1 MSPYRYGF
9 IQSALILSA
18 GCCGALAIL
27 SLPTIAVFA
36 LILISFLSYALV
48 RYVFYH
54 PGGRVWRLAIKP
66 YLTSRLLL
74 SASPAKSTSK
84 RSELVHKEA
93 QKFIQLII
101 RDFIVSWY
109 KQISENPEFPQE
121 TVCLLEHLAN
131 DLQARVST
139 VDIRSTILSL
149 LPLLDPYLTALNE
162 VGYVNERGKSTF
174 DVTHTYCLML
184 FEKKPHLVHPALKNS
199 QTEIEHLQRLVDTFI
214 SSSNVIPSNYK
225 QCDIAV
231 QFIREILVYRVFQP
245 LFDLVC
251 EPEFLLKGIPLLL
264 AKASDEKIR
273 QVMLEIEAENL
284 ILDKH
289 LSQPTGLLTPFTSLP
304 APPPIHIPDSPRYRT
319 SYHYRMGGD
328 YQCPPSSNSSI
339 VDDEFFDCTDV
350 DLPPI
355 YIDKH
360 VRVDTKDGVHTGYII
375 KFPSKMLNESQLLSL
390 HLEEGS
396 ELESLKRY
404 SEFASFHKS
413 LSSGPYSHTA
423 KSFSLPDRRIFSHII
438 NKIPFSSG
446 EPNPTTILERKEGL
460 DSYLL
465 SVVAVKEIRESPEF
479 RQFLYSGVTSLQ
491 EAQIFS
497 TRPGMARRDWRKSMA
512 VEKPT
517 IQSEQPFSDV
527 LVSFTESHD
536 LPMPHK
542 GGALNACNSPFNS
555 NTDEGGHIPTTT
567 ATGPVA
573 STASDSITV
582 QDVMQLI
589 PTAVWSLF
597 SRELGGA
604 GGGVVDNHVTLAA
617 EREAESPLMN
627 SLLSLANEA
636 TRTTSPE
643 LWITS
648 EGTQL
653 GLLGTCGDTLDSYLM
668 NELLEVVSDETR
680 WARALY
686 NLRHLLWPNGGELSL
701 SPTPP
706 LTDTQK
712 RQQRQEAVDEI
723 KSFLPNALPWLIGAG
738 SYDEAIEHCLNYIQ
752 NPRINRH
759 FLFRALDILFSQ
771 IVPEVKETEFQDRLV
786 KMRSKP
792 SFLSLS

>member
-375 KFPSKMLNESQLLSL
+375 KVVV
-390 HLEEGS
+390 
-396 ELESLKRY
+396 
-404 SEFASFHKS
+404 
-413 LSSGPYSHTA
+413 
-423 KSFSLPDRRIFSHII
+423 IVVVVVII
-438 NKIPFSSG
+438 
-446 EPNPTTILERKEGL
+446 
-460 DSYLL
+460 
-465 SVVAVKEIRESPEF
+465 VVVI
-479 RQFLYSGVTSLQ
+479 
-491 EAQIFS
+491 
-497 TRPGMARRDWRKSMA
+497 
-512 VEKPT
+512 
-517 IQSEQPFSDV
+517 
-527 LVSFTESHD
+527 LVSF
-536 LPMPHK
+536 
-542 GGALNACNSPFNS
+542 
-555 NTDEGGHIPTTT
+555 
-567 ATGPVA
+567 
-573 STASDSITV
+573 
-582 QDVMQLI
+582 QD
-589 PTAVWSLF
+589 A
-597 SRELGGA
+597 
-604 GGGVVDNHVTLAA
+604 
-617 EREAESPLMN
+617 
-627 SLLSLANEA
+627 
-636 TRTTSPE
+636 
-643 LWITS
+643 
-648 EGTQL
+648 
-653 GLLGTCGDTLDSYLM
+653 
-668 NELLEVVSDETR
+668 
-680 WARALY
+680 
-686 NLRHLLWPNGGELSL
+686 
-701 SPTPP
+701 
-706 LTDTQK
+706 
-712 RQQRQEAVDEI
+712 
-723 KSFLPNALPWLIGAG
+723 
-738 SYDEAIEHCLNYIQ
+738 
-752 NPRINRH
+752 
-759 FLFRALDILFSQ
+759 
-771 IVPEVKETEFQDRLV
+771 
-786 KMRSKP
+786 
-792 SFLSLS
+792 

>member
-1 MSPYRYGF
+1 MSPYRYSF
-9 IQSALILSA
+9 FQYALILSA
-18 GCCGALAIL
+18 GCCGALAVL

-36 LILISFLSYALV
+36 LILIAFLSYALV

-131 DLQARVST
+131 DLQARVAT

-199 QTEIEHLQRLVDTFI
+199 QTEVEHLQR
-214 SSSNVIPSNYK
+214 
-225 QCDIAV
+225 
-231 QFIREILVYRVFQP
+231 
-245 LFDLVC
+245 
-251 EPEFLLKGIPLLL
+251 
-264 AKASDEKIR
+264 
-273 QVMLEIEAENL
+273 
-284 ILDKH
+284 
-289 LSQPTGLLTPFTSLP
+289 
-304 APPPIHIPDSPRYRT
+304 
-319 SYHYRMGGD
+319 MGRD
-328 YQCPPSSNSSI
+328 YQYPPSSASSNGGMI
-339 VDDEFFDCTDV
+339 DDELLDCTDDSV
-350 DLPPI
+350 YVNLPPI

-375 KFPSKMLNESQLLSL
+375 KFPSKMLDESQLLSL
-390 HLEEGS
+390 HLEEET

-404 SEFASFHKS
+404 SEFASFHKT
-413 LSSGPYSHTA
+413 LSNGRYSHVA
-423 KSFSLPDRRIFSHII
+423 KGLSLPDRRIFSHII

-446 EPNPTTILERKEGL
+446 EPDPTTILERKEGL
-460 DSYLL
+460 ESYLQ
-465 SVVAVKEIRESPEF
+465 SVVAVKEIKESPEF
-479 RQFLYSGVTSLQ
+479 RQFLFSGVTSLQ

-542 GGALNACNSPFNS
+542 GGALNTCNSPSNS
-555 NTDEGGHIPTTT
+555 NTDEGGHTSTR
-567 ATGPVA
+567 TGPVA

-589 PTAVWSLF
+589 PTAVWSFF
-597 SRELGGA
+597 SRELGR
-604 GGGVVDNHVTLAA
+604 GVVDDHVTLAA

-653 GLLGTCGDTLDSYLM
+653 GILGICGDTLDSYLM

-701 SPTPP
+701 SSTPP

-723 KSFLPNALPWLIGAG
+723 KNFLPNALPWLIGAG

-771 IVPEVKETEFQDRLV
+771 IVPEVKDTEFQDRLV